1 MHEKVDEDAAE
12 QWNAI
17 ADDLAGQTV
26 TPEELQ
32 DIIDKSGIKEMVDN
46 IGNDFKEE
54 AKTIVDDIKEDWDVT
69 LTDGLEDEEWDE
81 DHALD
86 QVMNDMVADLDEP
99 SVEEPSIE
107 EPTVKEIEGNLSI
120 DLADFNNPG
129 LIERKI
135 EKRKI
140 KKVERNSNNP
150 KRFKKGPLW
159 DYRTNRNNDDLID
172 D

>member
-1 MHEKVDEDAAE
+1 MHEKVDEEAAE
-12 QWNAI
+12 KWNAI

-32 DIIDKSGIKEMVDN
+32 DIIDQSGIKEMVN
-46 IGNDFKEE
+46 TITEDFKEE
-54 AKTIVDDIKEDWDVT
+54 AKTIVDDLKQDWDVT
-69 LTDGLEDEEWDE
+69 LEDGLEDEEWDE

-99 SVEEPSIE
+99 SVEEPM
-107 EPTVKEIEGNLSI
+107 VKEVEGNLSI
-120 DLADFNNPG
+120 DLADFSNPG

-135 EKRKI
+135 EKRKV
-140 KKVERNSNNP
+140 KRVERNPNNP